1 MTRKPASRRT
11 ATKATTVMSP
21 YERVMAMVA
30 LGTLAVSVAS
40 IIISM
45 VQTSA
50 MRQEL
55 KWKLQQKA
63 SA

>member
-1 MTRKPASRRT
+1 MPVRTGMT
-11 ATKATTVMSP
+11 P
-21 YERVMAMVA
+21 YERVMALVA
-30 LGTLAVSVAS
+30 LGTLAVSVTS

-55 KWKLQQKA
+55 KWKLQQGSSSTGSS